1 MTIQLTAAS
10 TGTRDPAP
18 VAQFWATLLNRPLIS
33 GPAGIAV
40 PGKQGELSLRWVADS
55 APAVDADRWHLHVT
69 SSSHPDQQNVV
80 AQALRLGASHLDVG
94 QRTEEGHI
102 VLADPGGGVFCVIE
116 PYNAYLEGCGLLGE
130 LACKGTRSVGLF
142 WSEALEWPLAWDQD
156 EETAIQS
163 PLGGPKIAWGGP
175 QTMAPKTMP
184 NRQRLVLATDGPDG
198 LSTEIDRLVKLG
210 ATQLQ
215 THPEGAVEMADPDG
229 NEFWVT
235 SS

>member
-10 TGTRDPAP
+10 TGTPDPAP
-18 VAQFWATLLNRPLIS
+18 VAQFWARLLDRPLTS
-33 GPAGIAV
+33 GPAGMTV
-40 PGKQGELSLRWVADS
+40 PGKQDELSLRWAADS

-69 SSSHPDQQNVV
+69 SSSYPDQQDVV
-80 AQALRLGASHLDVG
+80 AKALDLGASHLDVG
-94 QRTEEGHI
+94 QRPEEGHI
-102 VLADPGGGVFCVIE
+102 VLADPAGSAFCLIE
-116 PYNAYLEGCGLLGE
+116 PYNAFLEGCGLLGE
-130 LACKGTRSVGLF
+130 LACKGTRIVGLF
-142 WSEALEWPLAWDQD
+142 WSAALEWPLVWDQD

-163 PLGGPKIAWGGP
+163 PRGGPKMAWGGP

-184 NRQRLVLATDGPDG
+184 NRQRLVLATDGPSG
-198 LSTEIDRLVKLG
+198 LSTEIDRLVGLG

-215 THPEGAVEMADPDG
+215 TNPDGTVEMADPDG